1 MEPTTIF
8 LYFYFYHLELLLK
21 ESQDL
26 QYIKF
31 QSEEANIDEEIK
43 IFLKKIITKNNHLPT
58 LSIYRYLRFIY
69 RWKES
74 SI

>member
-31 QSEEANIDEEIK
+31 QSEEANIGEEIK
-43 IFLKKIITKNNHLPT
+43 IFLKKIIIFRLKNL
-58 LSIYRYLRFIY
+58 
-69 RWKES
+69 
-74 SI
+74 